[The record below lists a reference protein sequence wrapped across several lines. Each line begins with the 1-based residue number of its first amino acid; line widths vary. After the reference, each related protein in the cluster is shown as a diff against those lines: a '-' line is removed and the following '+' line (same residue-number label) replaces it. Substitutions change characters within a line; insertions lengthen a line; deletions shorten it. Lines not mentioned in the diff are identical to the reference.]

1 MEKKHNI
8 WVYIE
13 LVDGK
18 PSQLSLELLGKGRE
32 LADSRNKALMALLVG
47 KGAEEAASEVIGYGA
62 DIAVVVSREELESF
76 NASLYTETVQQILTK
91 YEASAMLIGASPD
104 GRDLGGRL
112 SAAMNLGLVADCIDC
127 RYEGDDDSLTW
138 IRPAYTG
145 KLFVKILTTT
155 RPQLATIG
163 ERIFRGNT
171 FDSSRT
177 GEIIKEDMALG
188 TRTASQKVTAFES
201 LPPLDETLTIETADL
216 VVGAGRGVGDE
227 EGLKQVAD
235 FAASIGAPLGVS
247 KPLVDNGWMPHDAQI
262 GVTGK
267 KIAPKIYIALGISG
281 AIQHQLGLKEAELI
295 IAVNTD
301 PNAPIFKFANYGIV
315 GNLFEVMPVLQRE
328 IKKLQA
334 K

>member
-47 KGAEEAASEVIGYGA
+47 KGAEEAASDIIGYGA
-62 DIAVVVSREELESF
+62 DVAVVVNRDGLDTF
-76 NASLYTETVQQILTK
+76 DASQYTEIVQQILTK

-171 FDSSRT
+171 FDSSRS
-177 GEIIKEDMALG
+177 GEVIKEDGLSC
-188 TRTASQKVTAFES
+188 TRTVSQKVTGFES

-216 VVGAGRGVGDE
+216 VVGAGRGGGDE
-227 EGLKQVAD
+227 DGLKKVAA
-235 FAASIGAPLGVS
+235 FAESIGAPLGVS
-247 KPLVDNGWMPHDAQI
+247 KPLVDNGWMPHDAPV

-301 PNAPIFKFANYGIV
+301 PDAPIFKFANYGIV
-315 GNLFEVMPVLQRE
+315 GDLFEVMPILQRE